1 MEPVASVGAAILLL
15 AAIILVGP
23 RLAEK
28 VKIPGLVGLIAG
40 GMIVG
45 PYVLD
50 LVSPQGLIAELGA
63 VGLLYLMFLAGLGFN
78 LSGFASHRAGA
89 IAFGVLAFALPFLLS
104 IVVTV
109 GFLDDS
115 FAAGALIGAMWASN
129 TLLAYPEAQA
139 AGLTGN
145 RAVSVAVSAGV
156 IADIF
161 ALTILAAVTARAAL
175 TPDQAATRPAFTVPL
190 WIGLPLLAAFTLWL
204 LPRLAEWWFAAIGH
218 SRTQRFVFVLGGMGA
233 GALVAELA
241 GIEGLVGAFLAGLGL
256 NRLIPSGGPLMD
268 RIEFFGEALLV
279 PAFLVSVGF
288 SIDPAALFD
297 LDTLWLGL
305 LFTAIVL
312 VGKTGA
318 AIAVGLASNMSIP
331 EIGIMSSLGW
341 GHAASTL
348 AISQVAVQLGIFDQN
363 VVNAAI
369 VAIVITA
376 VLTSYGTRLF
386 AARLEAPSS
395 ELRPLGTR
403 VLVDVRAEEGE
414 LASLIEMAGAIA
426 KQDDGLVLPFGVASA
441 DDRDEAAAQV
451 RKAVESAEDHGMD
464 SEGIVRVGDSLAHD
478 ALNLVEE
485 RQASLLIVRWE
496 GPRIPADYVVE
507 NEIDALGRDTTVPA
521 IAAHF
526 VSPVQRVIVVLGNVS
541 APWRRDD
548 AELAVTIASRIHKD
562 KGTPL
567 VIFSPDPALEQLVS
581 VADAQIIPYV
591 EGHRTVLDAL
601 QPGDLVVVPT
611 AVSRLAA
618 TISSPIRRR
627 YLRDVS
633 VAVVGGPGRLAVS
646 AGAVGSPLHGAVNQR
661 D

>member
-1 MEPVASVGAAILLL
+1 MDPVASVGAAIVLL

-28 VKIPGLVGLIAG
+28 IRIPGLVGLIAG

-45 PYVLD
+45 PYMLD
-50 LVSPQGLIAELGA
+50 LVSSQGLIAELGA

-104 IVVTV
+104 IVVAM
-109 GFLDDS
+109 GFLDYP
-115 FAAGALIGAMWASN
+115 FAAASLIGAMWASN
-129 TLLAYPEAQA
+129 TLLAYPETQA

-145 RAVSVAVSAGV
+145 RAVSIAVSAGV

-161 ALTILAAVTARAAL
+161 ALTVLAAVTARAAL
-175 TPDQAATRPAFTVPL
+175 TPDQAATRPAFTIPL
-190 WIGLPLLAAFTLWL
+190 WIGLPLLAGFTLWM
-204 LPRLAEWWFAAIGH
+204 LPRVAGWWFAAIGH
-218 SRTQRFVFVLGGMGA
+218 TRTQRFVFVLGGMGA

-256 NRLIPSGGPLMD
+256 NRLIPSGGPLMG

-288 SIDPAALFD
+288 SIDPAALFN

-305 LFTAIVL
+305 VFTAIVL

-318 AIAVGLASNMSIP
+318 ALAVGLASGMSSA
-331 EIGIMSSLGW
+331 EIGIMSTLGW

-348 AISQVAVQLGIFDQN
+348 AISQVAVELGFFDQE

-386 AARLEAPSS
+386 AGRLEAPSAT
-395 ELRPLGTR
+395 LRPLGRR
-403 VLVDVRAEEGE
+403 VLVDARAEEDE
-414 LASLIEMAGAIA
+414 LESLIEIAGAIA
-426 KQDDGLVLPFGVASA
+426 KQDDGLVMPFGVATA
-441 DDRDEAAAQV
+441 QDRDDAAAQV
-451 RKAVESAEDHGMD
+451 KRAVESAEGHGMD
-464 SEGIVRVGDSLAHD
+464 SEGVVRVGDSLAHD
-478 ALNLVEE
+478 ALNLIEE
-485 RQASLLIVRWE
+485 RQASLIILRWE
-496 GPRIPADYVVE
+496 GPRIPADYVVD
-507 NEIDALGRDTTVPA
+507 NEIDAVGRNATVPA

-526 VSPVQRVIVVLGNVS
+526 VSPIRRLVVVSGDLS
-541 APWRRDD
+541 APWQQDD
-548 AELAVTIASRIHKD
+548 ADLAVTVAGRIQRDTGVPTVVFTKD
-562 KGTPL
+562 SS
-567 VIFSPDPALEQLVS
+567 VERFDEAPDAEIVH
-581 VADAQIIPYV
+581 YV
-591 EGHRTVLDAL
+591 EGHRTVLEAL
-601 QPGDLVVVPT
+601 QPGDLVVVPA

-618 TISSPIRRR
+618 SISSPIRHR
-627 YLRDVS
+627 YLKEIS
-633 VAVVGGPGRLAVS
+633 VAVIGGPGRLAVTS
-646 AGAVGSPLHGAVNQR
+646 GAVGNPLHGAVNQR